1 LKQILPLRSLSAHLA
16 AMGSVRHAT
25 RAASRSRS
33 PRQSSEKTLSRDEI
47 YEIAHQVAATKF
59 DRVKESTV
67 HCPKYNGL
75 TTELSKYLSADP
87 PAGYETP
94 ARQVRPTKIA
104 NNVLEL
110 VGNTPMVRLDRIRK
124 VVDVEPT
131 LLGKCEYFSAGG
143 SVKDRI
149 ALRMIR
155 DAEAEG
161 ILKPGDTIIEATSGN
176 TGVGLCMAGAVLGY
190 NVIITLP
197 QKMSGEKLNMMKG
210 LGALILRTPTSAAW
224 NDDDSHIMLARRIKE
239 AIGPRAHC
247 LDQYQNKGNV
257 LAHYDTTAEEI
268 LEQTDGG
275 KLMTHLVMSAGTG
288 GTLTGISRKIKEKAP
303 HVTVVAVDPQGSI
316 LAVPDSMND
325 KDRLQAYHVEGI
337 GYDFFPTVLEQ
348 KSADVWMKSNDRDSF
363 QYARAL
369 IRHEGV
375 MIGGSCGSAMHGA
388 VDYIRQ
394 AKLGADST
402 VVVLFPDAT
411 RNYMSKF
418 LSDDWMKDNGFGD
431 VKDL

>member
-1 LKQILPLRSLSAHLA
+1 MP
-16 AMGSVRHAT
+16 AMPA
-25 RAASRSRS
+25 RSRS
-33 PRQSSEKTLSRDEI
+33 PRSRNEILSRQDV
-47 YEIAHQVAATKF
+47 YDIAHRVHKTPF
-59 DRVKESTV
+59 DKVKEAAVTI
-67 HCPKYNGL
+67 PKYNGL
-75 TTELSKYLSADP
+75 TTELSKYLSPNP
-87 PAGYETP
+87 PAGYTTP

-124 VVDVEPT
+124 VLGVEAEMY
-131 LLGKCEYFSAGG
+131 GKCEYFSAGG

-149 ALRMIR
+149 ALRMIE
-155 DAEAEG
+155 DAEREG
-161 ILKPGDTIIEATSGN
+161 TLKPGDTLIEATSGN
-176 TGVGLCMAGAVLGY
+176 TGVGLCMAGAVKGY

-210 LGALILRTPTSAAW
+210 LGALILRTPTEAAW
-224 NDDDSHIMLARRIKE
+224 NDDNSHIVLARRIKE
-239 AIGPRAHC
+239 AIGPRAHV

-275 KLMTHLVMSAGTG
+275 KEMTHLVMSAGTG

-303 HVTVVAVDPQGSI
+303 HVTVVGVDPQGSI
-316 LAVPDSMND
+316 LAVPDSLNE
-325 KDRLQAYHVEGI
+325 KDRLKGYHVEGI

-348 KSADVWMKSNDRDSF
+348 KSADVWVKSNDRDSF
-363 QYARAL
+363 AHARAL
-369 IRHEGV
+369 IRHEGLMV
-375 MIGGSCGSAMHGA
+375 GGSCGSALHGA

-394 AKLGADST
+394 ANLGSEAK

-418 LSDDWMKDNGFGD
+418 LSDDWMMENGFGD
-431 VKDL
+431 VKEL